1 MATAEAHN
9 DAGRQAF
16 QVGNYA
22 KAAHCYEAAIAAD
35 PRNAKYHTNL
45 ANVHLKLNEPFQA
58 QQAAQNAIQ
67 ADPRWIKGYYYSALA
82 RDSNGEFTRAL
93 ADCSKGLEVDRSNA
107 ALMDLQ
113 KTVEK
118 HKKQLHQLEERESK
132 RLQRPQCA
140 VRYNATICDYQ
151 EAKKEQSFSFVHTF
165 DAGRVQRAVTDHTVA
180 SKLIE
185 EAVMPH
191 YKEMLLAKQ
200 WACLACHR
208 PARKLLLHPSGYL
221 QLPEPLIQDIGPS
234 PTCGD
239 PQCDAYCYQL
249 PRGVMAEAMEV
260 LGKSPPADGGLVVG
274 NPN

>member
-1 MATAEAHN
+1 M
-9 DAGRQAF
+9 
-16 QVGNYA
+16 
-22 KAAHCYEAAIAAD
+22 
-35 PRNAKYHTNL
+35 
-45 ANVHLKLNEPFQA
+45 ANVLLKLNQPLQA
-58 QQAAQNAIQ
+58 QEAAQNAIQ

-82 RDSNGEFTRAL
+82 RDSNGGFTRAL

-107 ALMDLQ
+107 ALMELQ

-118 HKKQLHQLEERESK
+118 HKKQLQQLEGRGSK
-132 RLQRPQCA
+132 RLQRPQRA
-140 VRYNATICDYQ
+140 VRYNAKIRDYQ
-151 EAKKEQSFSFVHTF
+151 EPKKEQSFSFLQTF
-165 DAGRVQRAVTDHTVA
+165 DAARVQRALTDQTVA

-191 YKEMLLAKQ
+191 YKEMLKAKR

-221 QLPEPLIQDIGPS
+221 HPLEPLIQDVGPS

-260 LGKSPPADGGLVVG
+260 LGESPLADGGLVVG
-274 NPN
+274 NPS

>member
-1 MATAEAHN
+1 MVTAEAHN
-9 DAGRQAF
+9 EEGRQAF
-16 QVGNYA
+16 QAGNYA
-22 KAAHCYEAAIAAD
+22 KASQCYQAAIAAD
-35 PRNAKYHTNL
+35 PSNAKCHTNL
-45 ANVHLKLNEPFQA
+45 ANVLLKLNQPLQA
-58 QQAAQNAIQ
+58 QEAAQNAIQ

-118 HKKQLHQLEERESK
+118 HKKQLQQLDERGSK
-132 RLQRPQCA
+132 RLQRPQRA
-140 VRYNATICDYQ
+140 VRYNAKIRDYQ
-151 EAKKEQSFSFVHTF
+151 EANKEQSSFVQTF
-165 DAGRVQRAVTDHTVA
+165 DAARVERALTDQTVA

-191 YKEMLLAKQ
+191 YKEMLKAKR

-221 QLPEPLIQDIGPS
+221 HLPEPLIQDVGPS

-239 PQCDAYCYQL
+239 PQRCDAYCY
-249 PRGVMAEAMEV
+249 
-260 LGKSPPADGGLVVG
+260 
-274 NPN
+274 